1 MRGLLRPFAKAL
13 GKIADKHNVD
23 RMGSYMLWLYLLG
36 AVIVLCIALRRVIH
50 RQTPLSDEVYS
61 TKVAFDHLQ
70 SGVAWVNGD
79 GIIGMVNSSLAATLA
94 SDPKALIGRAWLDIF
109 PKEER
114 ERVRQ
119 AYSQM
124 LLLGR
129 TEFDISGQRA
139 DGTYAWLSVLLV
151 AVHDH
156 KMRFVGHHCLVLD
169 STHTRLLEERLQVLE
184 QGLKSSPREA
194 VSAAR

>member
-1 MRGLLRPFAKAL
+1 
-13 GKIADKHNVD
+13 
-23 RMGSYMLWLYLLG
+23 MGSFMLWLYLLG
-36 AVIVLCIALRRVIH
+36 AITVLCIALRRVIH
-50 RQTPLSDEVYS
+50 RQTPLTEEVYS

-70 SGVAWVNGD
+70 SGVAWVNSD
-79 GIIGMVNSSLAATLA
+79 GLVGTINSSLAATLA
-94 SDPKALIGRAWLDIF
+94 SEPKALIGREWFDIF

-124 LLLGR
+124 LLSGR
-129 TEFDISGQRA
+129 TEFDTYGQRA
-139 DGTYAWLSVLLV
+139 DDTYAWLNVMLV

-156 KMRFVGHHCLVLD
+156 KTRFVGHHCLVLD
-169 STHTRLLEERLQVLE
+169 STHTRLLEQRLEVLE
-184 QGLKSSPREA
+184 ERVKSLAREA

>member
-1 MRGLLRPFAKAL
+1 
-13 GKIADKHNVD
+13 
-23 RMGSYMLWLYLLG
+23 MLWLYLLG
-36 AVIVLCIALRRVIH
+36 ALTVLCIALRRVIH

-61 TKVAFDHLQ
+61 TKVAFGHLQ
-70 SGVAWVNGD
+70 SGVAWVGGNGTL
-79 GIIGMVNSSLAATLA
+79 GMVNSSLAATLA
-94 SDPKALIGRAWLDIF
+94 SDPKTLLGRDWLSIF

-114 ERVRQ
+114 ERVRE

-129 TEFDISGQRA
+129 TELETYGQRA
-139 DGTYAWLSVLLV
+139 DGTFAWINVLLV

-169 STHTRLLEERLQVLE
+169 STHTRLLEERLHVME
-184 QGLKSSPREA
+184 ERLKSLSRETL
-194 VSAAR
+194 SAAR